1 MISIRLHTYTVT
13 IYTYIDGDELKIVY
27 FNHAS
32 LIILD
37 KQVLH
42 LNWCVCIASLEYR
55 FTKLA

>member
-1 MISIRLHTYTVT
+1 MYRLTVS
-13 IYTYIDGDELKIVY
+13 IYTYIDANELKIVY

-42 LNWCVCIASLEYR
+42 LN
-55 FTKLA
+55 